1 MPWTREGGWV
11 RVRSN
16 SSPELGKGHNPLQDY
31 EATKLAL
38 TLDEEEEEA
47 ERLYYAAVS
56 SSLGKKAFC
65 ILAKDLSRRSQ
76 NGGAYLTW
84 LICRGRGW
92 PKVHG
97 DTS

>member
-1 MPWTREGGWV
+1 ML
-11 RVRSN
+11 RSS
-16 SSPELGKGHNPLQDY
+16 SSPDLGKGRNPLQGY

-38 TLDEEEEEA
+38 TLEEEEA

-65 ILAKDLSRRSQ
+65 ILAKDLSRRSPD
-76 NGGAYLTW
+76 GGAYLTW
-84 LICRGRGW
+84 LIYRGQKW

-97 DTS
+97 DSS